1 MEVWLL
7 TLIVFA
13 ALVVLLAIGVPIAFA
28 MLAIAAVGIYFT
40 WGPAGLLVLFNTAYA
55 EGTSYLLLA
64 VPLFIFMA
72 NILKFSGLADKLY
85 EVVYRWMGGLRGG
98 LAMGTVVICAIFAA
112 MAGIS
117 SVATISMGLIALPSM
132 LSRNYNKVMAVG
144 CINAGGALG
153 ILIPPS
159 ILMILY
165 GNMAEVSIGRLF
177 AGGMLPGIMLA
188 AIFVAYIGI
197 RCFFQKN
204 LGPAVTERYTWKD
217 KFLVLKGVVLPI
229 GLVILVL
236 GVIYAGVATPTEAA
250 GVGAGGAV
258 LTAAIHRQL
267 TWGRFWQALR
277 ESLSLT
283 VMVFWIIIGAVTFTT
298 FLAFAG
304 IQDMLQE
311 AIMSMDVNRW
321 VILIAIQCVFF
332 VLGMFLDPAGIILLT
347 TPIFVPII
355 NQLGFDPL
363 WFGVLFIINMEMAYI
378 TPPFGFNLFILK
390 SVVPPQVSMSDI
402 YRSVGPFVV
411 LQALALA
418 IVMLFPEIAT
428 WLPEIM
434 VAK

>member
-1 MEVWLL
+1 METWLL
-7 TLIVFA
+7 TLIVFSS
-13 ALVVLLAIGVPIAFA
+13 LVALLAIGIPIAFA
-28 MLAIAAVGIYFT
+28 MLAIAAVGIILT
-40 WGPAGLLVLFNTAYA
+40 WGPQGLLVLFNTAYA

-132 LSRNYNKVMAVG
+132 LQRNYDKVMAVG

-177 AGGMLPGIMLA
+177 AGGMLPGILLA
-188 AIFVAYIGI
+188 AIFVLYIGI
-197 RCFFQKN
+197 RCFFQKD
-204 LGPAVTERYTWKD
+204 LGPAVTEKYTWRD
-217 KFLVLKGVVLPI
+217 KFRSLKGVVLPI
-229 GLVILVL
+229 SLVVLVL
-236 GVIYAGVATPTEAA
+236 GVIYTGVATPTEAA

-258 LTAAIHRQL
+258 LTALIHRQL
-267 TWGRFWQALR
+267 TWGRMWQTLKDT
-277 ESLSLT
+277 LSLT
-283 VMVFWIIIGAVTFTT
+283 VMVFWIIIGAVSFTT
-298 FLAFAG
+298 FLAYAG

-311 AIMSMDVNRW
+311 AIISMEINRW
-321 VILIAIQCVFF
+321 IILIAIQLVFF

-363 WFGVLFIINMEMAYI
+363 WFGILFIINMEMAYI

-390 SVVPPQVSMSDI
+390 SVVPPQITMADI
-402 YRSVGPFVV
+402 YRSVGPFVI
-411 LQALALA
+411 LQALCLA
-418 IVMLFPEIAT
+418 MVMLWPEIAT
-428 WLPEIM
+428 WLPSIM
-434 VAK
+434 VTK

>member
-1 MEVWLL
+1 METWLL
-7 TLIVFA
+7 TLIVFSS
-13 ALVVLLAIGVPIAFA
+13 LVVLLAIGIPIAFA
-28 MLAIAAVGIYFT
+28 MLAIAAVGIILT
-40 WGPAGLLVLFNTAYA
+40 WGPQGLLVLFNTAYA

-132 LSRNYNKVMAVG
+132 LQRKYNKVMAVG

-177 AGGMLPGIMLA
+177 AGGMLPGILLA
-188 AIFVAYIGI
+188 TIFVLYIGI
-197 RCFFQKN
+197 RCFFQKD
-204 LGPAVTERYTWKD
+204 LGPAVTEKYNWRD
-217 KFLVLKGVVLPI
+217 KFRSLKGVVLPVS
-229 GLVILVL
+229 LVVLVL
-236 GVIYAGVATPTEAA
+236 GVIYSGVATPTEAA

-258 LTAAIHRQL
+258 VTALIHRQL
-267 TWGRFWQALR
+267 TWARMWQALKDT
-277 ESLSLT
+277 LSLT
-283 VMVFWIIIGAVTFTT
+283 VMVFWIIIGAVSFTT
-298 FLAFAG
+298 FLAYAG

-311 AIMSMDVNRW
+311 AIMSMDINRW
-321 VILIAIQCVFF
+321 IILIAIQLVFF

-390 SVVPPQVSMSDI
+390 SVVPPQITMADI
-402 YRSVGPFVV
+402 YRSVGPFVI
-411 LQALALA
+411 LQAICLAM
-418 IVMLFPEIAT
+418 VMLWPEIAT
-428 WLPEIM
+428 WLPSIM
-434 VAK
+434 VTK

>member
-1 MEVWLL
+1 METWLL
-7 TLIVFA
+7 TLIVFSS
-13 ALVVLLAIGVPIAFA
+13 LVVLLAIGIPIAFA
-28 MLAIAAVGIYFT
+28 MLAIAAVGIILT
-40 WGPAGLLVLFNTAYA
+40 WGPQGLLVLFNTAYA

-132 LSRNYNKVMAVG
+132 LQRNYNKVMAVG

-177 AGGMLPGIMLA
+177 AGGMLPGILLA
-188 AIFVAYIGI
+188 AIFVLYIGI
-197 RCFFQKN
+197 RCFFQKD
-204 LGPAVTERYTWKD
+204 LGPAVTEKYNWRD
-217 KFLVLKGVVLPI
+217 KFRTLKGVVLPVS
-229 GLVILVL
+229 LVVLVL
-236 GVIYAGVATPTEAA
+236 GVIYTGVATPTEAA

-258 LTAAIHRQL
+258 LTALIHRQL
-267 TWGRFWQALR
+267 TWARMWQALKDT
-277 ESLSLT
+277 LSLT
-283 VMVFWIIIGAVTFTT
+283 VMVFWIIIGAVSFTT
-298 FLAFAG
+298 FLAYAG

-311 AIMSMDVNRW
+311 AIMGMEINRW
-321 VILIAIQCVFF
+321 IILIAIQLVFF

-390 SVVPPQVSMSDI
+390 SVVPPQITMADI
-402 YRSVGPFVV
+402 YRSVGPFVL
-411 LQALALA
+411 LQALCLA
-418 IVMLFPEIAT
+418 MVMLWPEIAT
-428 WLPEIM
+428 WLPSIM
-434 VAK
+434 VTK

>member
-1 MEVWLL
+1 METWLL
-7 TLIVFA
+7 TLIVFSS
-13 ALVVLLAIGVPIAFA
+13 LVVLLAIGIPIAFA
-28 MLAIAAVGIYFT
+28 MLAIAAVGIILT
-40 WGPAGLLVLFNTAYA
+40 WGPQGLLVLFNTAYA

-132 LSRNYNKVMAVG
+132 LQRNYNKVMAVG

-177 AGGMLPGIMLA
+177 AGGMLPGILLA
-188 AIFVAYIGI
+188 TIFVLYIGV
-197 RCFFQKN
+197 RCFFQKD
-204 LGPAVTERYTWKD
+204 LGPAVTEKYNWRD
-217 KFLVLKGVVLPI
+217 KFRSLKGVVLPV
-229 GLVILVL
+229 GLVVLVL
-236 GVIYAGVATPTEAA
+236 GVIYTGVATPTEAA

-258 LTAAIHRQL
+258 LTALIHRQL
-267 TWGRFWQALR
+267 TWARMWQALKDT
-277 ESLSLT
+277 LSLT
-283 VMVFWIIIGAVTFTT
+283 VMVFWIIIGAVSFTT
-298 FLAFAG
+298 FLAYAG

-311 AIMSMDVNRW
+311 AIMSMEINRW
-321 VILIAIQCVFF
+321 IILIAIQFVFF

-390 SVVPPQVSMSDI
+390 SVVPPQISMADI
-402 YRSVGPFVV
+402 YRSVGPFVI
-411 LQALALA
+411 LQAICLAM
-418 IVMLFPEIAT
+418 VMLWPEIAT
-428 WLPEIM
+428 WLPSIM
-434 VAK
+434 VTK

>member
-1 MEVWLL
+1 METWLL
-7 TLIVFA
+7 TLIVFSS
-13 ALVVLLAIGVPIAFA
+13 LVVLLAIGIPIAFA
-28 MLAIAAVGIYFT
+28 MLAIAAVGIILT
-40 WGPAGLLVLFNTAYA
+40 WGPQGLLVLFNTAYA

-98 LAMGTVVICAIFAA
+98 LAMGTVVICAVFAA

-132 LSRNYNKVMAVG
+132 LQRNYNKVMAVG

-159 ILMILY
+159 ILMIIY

-177 AGGMLPGIMLA
+177 AGGMLPGILLA

-197 RCFFQKN
+197 RCFFQKD
-204 LGPAVTERYTWKD
+204 LGPAVTEKYTWRD
-217 KFLVLKGVVLPI
+217 KLRSLKGVVLPVS
-229 GLVILVL
+229 LVVLVL
-236 GVIYAGVATPTEAA
+236 GVIYTGVATPTEAA

-258 LTAAIHRQL
+258 LTALIHRQL
-267 TWGRFWQALR
+267 TLARMWQALKDT
-277 ESLSLT
+277 LSLT
-283 VMVFWIIIGAVTFTT
+283 VMVFWIIIGAVSFTT
-298 FLAFAG
+298 FLAYAG

-311 AIMSMDVNRW
+311 AIIGMEINRW
-321 VILIAIQCVFF
+321 VILIAIQLVFF

-390 SVVPPQVSMSDI
+390 SVVPPQITMADI
-402 YRSVGPFVV
+402 YRSVGPFVL
-411 LQALALA
+411 LQALCLA
-418 IVMLFPEIAT
+418 MVMLWPEIAT
-428 WLPEIM
+428 WLPSIM
-434 VAK
+434 VTK

>member
-1 MEVWLL
+1 METWLL
-7 TLIVFA
+7 TLIVFSS
-13 ALVVLLAIGVPIAFA
+13 LVVLLAIGIPIAFA
-28 MLAIAAVGIYFT
+28 MLAIAAVGIILT
-40 WGPAGLLVLFNTAYA
+40 WGPQGLLVLFNTAYA

-132 LSRNYNKVMAVG
+132 LQRNYNKVMAVG

-177 AGGMLPGIMLA
+177 AGGMLPGILLA
-188 AIFVAYIGI
+188 AIFVLYIGI
-197 RCFFQKN
+197 RCFFQKD
-204 LGPAVTERYTWKD
+204 LGPAVTEKYNWRD
-217 KFLVLKGVVLPI
+217 KFRSLKGVILPVS
-229 GLVILVL
+229 LVVLVL
-236 GVIYAGVATPTEAA
+236 GVIYSGVATPTEAA

-258 LTAAIHRQL
+258 VTALIHRQL
-267 TWGRFWQALR
+267 TWARMWQALKDT
-277 ESLSLT
+277 LSLT
-283 VMVFWIIIGAVTFTT
+283 VMVFWIIIGAVSFTT
-298 FLAFAG
+298 FLAYAG

-311 AIMSMDVNRW
+311 AIMSMEINRW
-321 VILIAIQCVFF
+321 IILIAIQLVFF

-355 NQLGFDPL
+355 NQLGFDPM

-390 SVVPPQVSMSDI
+390 SVVPPQITMADI
-402 YRSVGPFVV
+402 YRSVGPFVL
-411 LQALALA
+411 LQALCLA
-418 IVMLFPEIAT
+418 MVMLWPEIAT
-428 WLPEIM
+428 WLPSIM
-434 VAK
+434 VTK

>member
-1 MEVWLL
+1 METWLL
-7 TLIVFA
+7 TLIVFSS
-13 ALVVLLAIGVPIAFA
+13 LVVLLAIGIPIAFA
-28 MLAIAAVGIYFT
+28 MLAIAAVGIILT
-40 WGPAGLLVLFNTAYA
+40 WGPQGLLVLFNTAYA

-132 LSRNYNKVMAVG
+132 LQRNYNKVMAVG

-177 AGGMLPGIMLA
+177 AGGMLPGILLA
-188 AIFVAYIGI
+188 AIFVLYIGI
-197 RCFFQKN
+197 RCFFQKD
-204 LGPAVTERYTWKD
+204 LGPAVTEKYNWRD
-217 KFLVLKGVVLPI
+217 KFRSLKGVILPVS
-229 GLVILVL
+229 LVVLVL
-236 GVIYAGVATPTEAA
+236 GVIYSGVATPTEAA

-258 LTAAIHRQL
+258 VTALIHRQL
-267 TWGRFWQALR
+267 TWARMWQALKDT
-277 ESLSLT
+277 LSLT
-283 VMVFWIIIGAVTFTT
+283 VMVFWIIIGAVSFTT
-298 FLAFAG
+298 FLAYAG

-311 AIMSMDVNRW
+311 AIMSMEINRW
-321 VILIAIQCVFF
+321 IILIAIQLVFF

-390 SVVPPQVSMSDI
+390 SVVPPQITMADI
-402 YRSVGPFVV
+402 YRSVGPFVL
-411 LQALALA
+411 LQALCLA
-418 IVMLFPEIAT
+418 MVML
-428 WLPEIM
+428 
-434 VAK
+434 

>member
-1 MEVWLL
+1 METWLL
-7 TLIVFA
+7 TLIVFS
-13 ALVVLLAIGVPIAFA
+13 ALVVLLAIGIPIAFA

-40 WGPAGLLVLFNTAYA
+40 WGPQGLLVLFNTAYA

-132 LSRNYNKVMAVG
+132 LQRNYNKVMAVG

-177 AGGMLPGIMLA
+177 AGGMLPGILLA
-188 AIFVAYIGI
+188 IIFVVYIGV

-204 LGPAVTERYTWKD
+204 LGPAITEKYKWRD
-217 KFLVLKGVVLPI
+217 KFRSLKGVVFPI
-229 GLVILVL
+229 GLVVLVL
-236 GVIYAGVATPTEAA
+236 GVIYTGVATPTEAA

-258 LTAAIHRQL
+258 LTALIHRQL
-267 TWGRFWQALR
+267 TWARMWQALKDTLR
-277 ESLSLT
+277 LT
-283 VMVFWIIIGAVTFTT
+283 VMVFWIIIGAVSFTT
-298 FLAFAG
+298 FLAYAG

-311 AIMSMDVNRW
+311 AIMAMEINRW
-321 VILIAIQCVFF
+321 IILIAIQLIFF

-363 WFGVLFIINMEMAYI
+363 WFGILFIINMEMAYI

-390 SVVPPQVSMSDI
+390 SVVPPQITMADI
-402 YRSVGPFVV
+402 YRSVGPFVI
-411 LQALALA
+411 LQAICLAM
-418 IVMLFPEIAT
+418 VMIWPEIAT
-428 WLPEIM
+428 WLPSIM
-434 VAK
+434 VTK

>member
-1 MEVWLL
+1 METWLL
-7 TLIVFA
+7 TLIVFSS
-13 ALVVLLAIGVPIAFA
+13 LVVLLAIGIPIAFA
-28 MLAIAAVGIYFT
+28 MLAIAAVGIILT
-40 WGPAGLLVLFNTAYA
+40 WGPQGLLVLFNTAYA

-132 LSRNYNKVMAVG
+132 LQRNYNKVMAVG

-177 AGGMLPGIMLA
+177 AGGMLPGILLA
-188 AIFVAYIGI
+188 AIFVLYIGI
-197 RCFFQKN
+197 RCFFQKD
-204 LGPAVTERYTWKD
+204 LGPAVTEKYNWRD
-217 KFLVLKGVVLPI
+217 KFRSLKGVILPVS
-229 GLVILVL
+229 LVVLVL
-236 GVIYAGVATPTEAA
+236 GVIYSGVATPTEAA

-258 LTAAIHRQL
+258 VTALIHRQL
-267 TWGRFWQALR
+267 TWARMWQALKDT
-277 ESLSLT
+277 LSLT
-283 VMVFWIIIGAVTFTT
+283 VMVFWIIIGAVSFTT
-298 FLAFAG
+298 FLAYAG

-311 AIMSMDVNRW
+311 AIMSMEINRW
-321 VILIAIQCVFF
+321 IILIAIQLVFF

-390 SVVPPQVSMSDI
+390 SVVPPQITMADI
-402 YRSVGPFVV
+402 YRSVGPFVL
-411 LQALALA
+411 LQALCLA
-418 IVMLFPEIAT
+418 MVMLWPEIAT
-428 WLPEIM
+428 WLPSIM
-434 VAK
+434 VTK

>member
-1 MEVWLL
+1 METWLL
-7 TLIVFA
+7 TLIVFSS
-13 ALVVLLAIGVPIAFA
+13 LIVLLAVGIPIAFA
-28 MLAIAAVGIYFT
+28 MLGIAVVGIYFT
-40 WGPAGLLVLFNTAYA
+40 WGPQGLLVLFNTAYA

-132 LSRNYNKVMAVG
+132 LQRNYDKVMAVG

-177 AGGMLPGIMLA
+177 AGGMLPGFLLA
-188 AIFVAYIGI
+188 AIFVLYIGI
-197 RCFFQKN
+197 RCFFQKD
-204 LGPAVTERYTWKD
+204 LGPAVTEKYNWRD
-217 KFLVLKGVVLPI
+217 KFRSLKGVVFPI
-229 GLVILVL
+229 SLVVLVL
-236 GVIYAGVATPTEAA
+236 GVIYTGVATPTEAA

-258 LTAAIHRQL
+258 LTALLHRQL
-267 TWGRFWQALR
+267 TWSRLWQALKDT
-277 ESLSLT
+277 LSLT

-298 FLAFAG
+298 FLAYAG

-311 AIMSMDVNRW
+311 AIMGMEINRW
-321 VILIAIQCVFF
+321 IILIAIQLVFF

-390 SVVPPQVSMSDI
+390 SVVPPQITMADI
-402 YRSVGPFVV
+402 YRSVGPFVI
-411 LQALALA
+411 LQAICLAM
-418 IVMLFPEIAT
+418 VMLWPEIAT
-428 WLPEIM
+428 WLPSIM
-434 VAK
+434 VTK

>member
-1 MEVWLL
+1 MDTWLL
-7 TLIVFA
+7 TVVVFSTLI
-13 ALVVLLAIGVPIAFA
+13 VLLAIGIPIAFA
-28 MLAIAAVGIYFT
+28 MLAIATVGIYFT
-40 WGPAGLLVLFNTAYA
+40 WGPAGLMVLFNTAYG

-72 NILKFSGLADKLY
+72 NILKFSGLADRLY
-85 EVVYRWMGGLRGG
+85 EVVYRWMGPLRGG

-132 LSRNYNKVMAVG
+132 LARNYNKVMAVG

-165 GNMAEVSIGRLF
+165 GNMAEVSIGQLF
-177 AGGMLPGIMLA
+177 AGGMLPGILLA
-188 AIFVAYIGI
+188 AIFVLYIGV
-197 RCFFQKN
+197 RCFIQKD
-204 LGPAVTERYTWKD
+204 LGPAVLENYTWGD
-217 KFLVLKGVVLPI
+217 KLRSLKGVVLPVS
-229 GLVILVL
+229 LVVLVL

-258 LTAAIHRQL
+258 LTAAVHGQL
-267 TWGRFWQALR
+267 TRQRAWQALKD
-277 ESLSLT
+277 SLSLT

-298 FLAFAG
+298 FLAYAG

-311 AIMSMDVNRW
+311 AIVGLQINRW
-321 VILIAIQCVFF
+321 IILIAIQLVFF

-355 NQLGFDPL
+355 NHLGFDPL

-390 SVVPPQVSMSDI
+390 SVVPPQVTMSDI
-402 YRSVGPFVV
+402 YRSVGPFVL
-411 LQALALA
+411 LQALCLAL
-418 IVMLFPEIAT
+418 VMIFPEIAL
-428 WLPEIM
+428 WLPSIM
-434 VAK
+434 IDK

>member
-1 MEVWLL
+1 METWLL
-7 TLIVFA
+7 TLIVFSS
-13 ALVVLLAIGVPIAFA
+13 LVVLLAIGIPIAFA
-28 MLAIAAVGIYFT
+28 MLAIAAVGIILT
-40 WGPAGLLVLFNTAYA
+40 WGPQGLLVLFNTAYA

-132 LSRNYNKVMAVG
+132 LQRNYNKVMAVG

-177 AGGMLPGIMLA
+177 AGGMLPGILLA
-188 AIFVAYIGI
+188 TIFVLYIGI
-197 RCFFQKN
+197 RCFFQKD
-204 LGPAVTERYTWKD
+204 LGPAVTEKYNWRD
-217 KFLVLKGVVLPI
+217 KFRSLKGVILPV
-229 GLVILVL
+229 GLVVLVL
-236 GVIYAGVATPTEAA
+236 GVIYTGVATPTEAA

-258 LTAAIHRQL
+258 LTALIHRQL
-267 TWGRFWQALR
+267 TWARMWQALKDT
-277 ESLSLT
+277 LSLT
-283 VMVFWIIIGAVTFTT
+283 VMVFWIIIGAVSFTT
-298 FLAFAG
+298 FLAYAG

-311 AIMSMDVNRW
+311 AIMSMEINRW
-321 VILIAIQCVFF
+321 IILIAIQLVFF

-390 SVVPPQVSMSDI
+390 SVVPPQITMADI
-402 YRSVGPFVV
+402 YRSVGPFVI
-411 LQALALA
+411 LQAICLAM
-418 IVMLFPEIAT
+418 VMLWPEIAT
-428 WLPEIM
+428 WLPSVM
-434 VAK
+434 VTK